1 MSDVQK
7 QFKKLD
13 KKALKLQ
20 RQCEKESQYIPN
32 EKSKNFLRLILLFTF
47 TGIIGASVF
56 FVMKKV
62 LSEDFLNLFMFKQTP
77 ALVLCIFTVVGI
89 LLVLFLPKKLPGFFI
104 LFLTILNIAT
114 SFMFFVDR
122 KVFAHDIFLLFTCSG
137 LTIISIFVL
146 IKSYRLKKLK

>member
-20 RQCEKESQYIPN
+20 RQYEKDSQYIPN
-32 EKSKNFLRLILLFTF
+32 EKSKNFLRLILLFNF

-56 FVMKKV
+56 LVMEKV
-62 LSEDFLNLFMFKQTP
+62 LNEDFLKLFILKQTP
-77 ALVLCIFTVVGI
+77 AVLLSIFTVAGI

-114 SFMFFVDR
+114 SFIFFVDR
-122 KVFAHDIFLLFTCSG
+122 KVFAHNIFLIVTCSG